1 MQSIKLAHGLE
12 EQIVPRE
19 VLDLPNG
26 PREQCY
32 EAWADKLSGFAD
44 RRLVGGTPLAQAWKY
59 TGWTVDTLS
68 IIETTAGAEEIN
80 RRPEH
85 VRRSFCECVALHLPL
100 HINPGGQLY
109 GIIDDDVMSMRAD
122 EIHIHDLNVPTRFA
136 TPDTLLTL
144 SVFVP
149 YTAIGY
155 DPSAHPTA
163 MSVSVTTPIGQ
174 LLNSAMRT
182 LHHQATDLQRSDAPA
197 LATGFGGL
205 VRGLLLQEKADEQA
219 RASIASSRL
228 HLIKGYIEEHIKDPG
243 LSATQLC
250 RKFGAS
256 RATMYRMFE
265 SEGGIA
271 SYLTERRLVHA
282 FRELRSTPATRG
294 LVKIVAGEFGFDD
307 HSHFNRLFKN
317 RFRITPSDASGLWAE
332 EQEKHNRLQGRQ
344 ACTAS

>member
-1 MQSIKLAHGLE
+1 MRASDLAQGSKNP
-12 EQIVPRE
+12 IVPRE

-26 PREQCY
+26 LHEHTY

-44 RRLVGGTPLAQAWKY
+44 RRLLSDIPLSQAWKY
-59 TGWTVDTLS
+59 SGWTVDTLN
-68 IIETTAGAEEIN
+68 IVETIAGSEEIN
-80 RRPEH
+80 RRPMH

-100 HINPGGQLY
+100 HINQGGKLY
-109 GIIDDDVMSMRAD
+109 GIIDDTVMSMHAD
-122 EIHIHDLNVPTRFA
+122 EIHIHDLNVPVRFA
-136 TPDTLLTL
+136 TPDSLLTL

-149 YTAIGY
+149 YTAVGY
-155 DPSAHPTA
+155 DPSVHPVT
-163 MSVSVTTPIGQ
+163 MSVSVTTPVGQ
-174 LLNSAMRT
+174 LLHSAMRS
-182 LHHQATDLQRSDAPA
+182 LHSQSTHLHCSDAPT
-197 LATGFGGL
+197 LAAGFSGL
-205 VRGLLLQEKADEQA
+205 VRGLLLQERADEEA

-228 HLIKGYIEEHIKDPG
+228 HLIKSYIEEHIKDPG

-256 RATMYRMFE
+256 RATMYRMFA

-332 EQEKHNRLQGRQ
+332 EQEKHNRLQNRQ